1 MRSLKMNKYI
11 VDYMDDDGEICS
23 VEVEGSAVVDDTRVI
38 QFFDEYNEDNYAFY
52 SKDILSV
59 RKEK

>member
-1 MRSLKMNKYI
+1 MNKYI

-23 VEVEGSAVVDDTRVI
+23 VEVEGSSVSSDTRLI
-38 QFFDEYNEDNYAFY
+38 HFFDEYNEDNYTFY
-52 SKDILSV
+52 MKDILSV